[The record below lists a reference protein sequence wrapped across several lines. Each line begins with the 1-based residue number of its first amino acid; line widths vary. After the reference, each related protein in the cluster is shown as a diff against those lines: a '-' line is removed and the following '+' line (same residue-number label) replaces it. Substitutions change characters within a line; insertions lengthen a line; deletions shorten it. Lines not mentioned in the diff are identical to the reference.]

1 MAKTTFQGP
10 VKSINGFQG
19 VGTGNSVSIAAGATS
34 LTVDSHAGRMLYH
47 NVAGA
52 ATLTLP
58 AINSSSDSGV
68 AGPGNDP
75 NSANNL
81 GASFEIYIGTTKT
94 GDFVLQVANASD
106 TMTGNALMVDTDT
119 TDSAEGFMTAAA
131 SDTITL
137 NGSTTGGVTHA
148 TIECTVLASGKY
160 AVKVFTGGTGD
171 LATPFSAAVS

>member
-19 VGTGNSVSIAAGATS
+19 VGTGNSVSIGAGATS
-34 LTVDSHAGRMLYH
+34 LTVDTHAGRMLYH

-94 GDFVLQVANASD
+94 GDFVNKLLTEQTNLLV
-106 TMTGNALMVDTDT
+106 TQTVETDT
-119 TDSAEGFMTAAA
+119 NDNAEGFMTAAA
-131 SDTITL
+131 SDTVTL
-137 NGSTTGGVTHA
+137 NGSTTGGLA
-148 TIECTVLASGKY
+148 GTIITCKAIGANRWGV
-160 AVKVFTGGTGD
+160 
-171 LATPFSAAVS
+171 